1 MLRNRLLLDITRPSL
16 VKMNFI
22 PTPCNLS
29 IRPTLGVGGE
39 EISNDW
45 AGEWEYSLP
54 RGRSKGFEEGQ
65 GAATRDEP
73 PRGRLVGI
81 ENQYW
86 DRKAFCF
93 RFALILFSS
102 LFISHRNTEY
112 SGYSPFLQLKML
124 SQRVVTGTSETIA
137 ARLPAGADINRPLT
151 PHWWV

>member
-1 MLRNRLLLDITRPSL
+1 
-16 VKMNFI
+16 MNF
-22 PTPCNLS
+22 PFSPFNLN

-39 EISNDW
+39 EILDDG

-54 RGRSKGFEEGQ
+54 PGRSKGFEEGQ

-93 RFALILFSS
+93 VSLSSFSVLS
-102 LFISHRNTEY
+102 SFLTETPNT
-112 SGYSPFLQLKML
+112 QATVL
-124 SQRVVTGTSETIA
+124 SSS
-137 ARLPAGADINRPLT
+137 
-151 PHWWV
+151 